1 MNNGLWIALL
11 ILIFVIFYVV
21 GKVRF
26 YMKQSD
32 AQWKQVDKSKLRAW
46 EDDDA

>member
-1 MNNGLWIALL
+1 MDSGLWIALL
-11 ILIFVIFYVV
+11 ILVGVIIYVI

-32 AQWKQVDKSKLRAW
+32 VQWRQVDKSKLRSW
-46 EDDDA
+46 EDDD